1 MEKKT
6 GKLSGM
12 FSRVFR
18 KNSFFFR
25 MLTTIVTMICVPMLV
40 VEMVML
46 LQFTENY
53 RSSQEQHC
61 YDVLQSGSA
70 FFESEME
77 ILNNAALRLGLQ
89 PEVGLPLNEQVTEY
103 DHYAAAAAVN
113 AYAAGIPM
121 VEQLAV
127 FYPGKDVV
135 LSGGFKKDLARFCSG
150 SFGEATGEL
159 AANFLQEA
167 QGLSLFSTA
176 SLAEKSEACVV
187 VAKPISIKNTR
198 VRDALVIFVLRHD
211 DLEAACGVT
220 DLSGTA
226 FGLVDGEGAFLLR
239 GELFTDALLTSRNF
253 QSFLTQSRETSA
265 VCKAAGEE
273 SVLYKYSQS
282 GTGLTFL
289 LARQST
295 AVEEELQSYVQ
306 STAALIAVSL
316 VILALLLFAT
326 VYINYNP
333 VKTLLLKHF
342 DPEKARKTNE
352 LELIDTALYTR
363 EQRISTQRR
372 LLMDFVLGDI
382 LTGQPL
388 EEELVERYFPT
399 GKYCCFA
406 AAAVTAGTLP
416 LPRLQEAVRDM
427 EQAQGELF
435 VTGLPQSKHTVF
447 ILAAWES
454 VVPGKLKEQVARLLS
469 ALEVQGFAVG
479 EGSCVTGIRELYRSY
494 YEALE
499 DARKQSTWAATND
512 LRVEISRFANAVINQ
527 EEKLSVGL
535 LETIEKF
542 PEYGT
547 AEEET
552 KRFWCD
558 KLLDSYFTALEEL
571 GKPLER
577 AELQQLLLFTGSR
590 HLFSMLRQ
598 SLERVFAEEQEET
611 EEIRR
616 LQQALKKFVDENLF
630 DKELCLTM
638 VAEHLDI
645 SIYSISRMFKAATGS
660 NFKDYISDKRL
671 ERARILLLT
680 TSDSVGSITEAVG
693 FDRVSYFST
702 LFRKKY
708 GISPSQYRKE
718 QNTF

>member
-1 MEKKT
+1 MDQKK
-6 GKLSGM
+6 GKLSGV
-12 FSRVFR
+12 FFRLFR

-25 MLTTIVTMICVPMLV
+25 MLITIVTLICVPMLA
-40 VEMVML
+40 VELVML
-46 LQFTENY
+46 LQFTGNY

-61 YDVLQSGSA
+61 YDVLQSSSS
-70 FFESEME
+70 FLESELE

-89 PEVGLPLNEQVTEY
+89 AEVGIPLNEQVTEY
-103 DHYAAAAAVN
+103 DHYAAAMAVN

-121 VEQLAV
+121 VERLAV
-127 FYPGKDVV
+127 YYPEKDIV
-135 LSGGFKKDLARFCSG
+135 LSSGYKKDLSRFCTDI
-150 SFGEATGEL
+150 FGEA
-159 AANFLQEA
+159 AAGKAIAFLRDA
-167 QGLSLFSTA
+167 KGLSLFSTV
-176 SLAEKSEACVV
+176 SWGEKSDARIV
-187 VAKPISIKNTR
+187 VAKSISIKSANA
-198 VRDALVIFVLRHD
+198 RDALVVFVLRHD
-211 DLEAACGVT
+211 DLEEACGVT
-220 DLSGTA
+220 ALSGTS
-226 FGLVDGEGAFLLR
+226 FGILDAEGTFLLR
-239 GELFTDALLTSRNF
+239 GALFTDALLVSGEF
-253 QSFLTQSRETSA
+253 QSFLSGSRESSA
-265 VCKAAGEE
+265 VCMAAGEE
-273 SVLYKYSQS
+273 LVLYRYSQP
-282 GTGLTFL
+282 GTELTFL

-306 STAALIAVSL
+306 STAVLIAVSL
-316 VILALLLFAT
+316 VILVLLIFAT

-333 VKTLLLKHF
+333 VKTLLMKHF
-342 DPEKARKTNE
+342 DPENAGKGNE
-352 LELIDTALYTR
+352 LELIDTALYTKD
-363 EQRISTQRR
+363 QRISTQRR
-372 LLMDFVLGDI
+372 LLMDLVLGDL

-388 EEELVERYFPT
+388 EEALVERYFPA
-399 GKYCCFA
+399 GQYGYFAVA
-406 AAAVTAGTLP
+406 AATAEVIP
-416 LPRLQEAVRDM
+416 LPQLRETLRSI
-427 EQAQGELF
+427 EQTRGELF
-435 VTGLPQSKHTVF
+435 VTGLHQSKHTVF
-447 ILAAWES
+447 ILAAREPLA
-454 VVPGKLKEQVARLLS
+454 PGSLKEQIMKLLS
-469 ALEVQGFAVG
+469 ALAVQGFAVG
-479 EGSCVTGIRELYRSY
+479 EGSCVTGIRELHRSY

-499 DARKQSTWAATND
+499 DARKQSAWAATND
-512 LRVEISRFANAVINQ
+512 LRVEISRFANAVTNQ
-527 EEKLSVGL
+527 EKKLSIGL

-558 KLLDSYFTALEEL
+558 KLLDSYITALEEL

-611 EEIRR
+611 EELRR

-680 TSDSVGSITEAVG
+680 TSESVGSITEAVG